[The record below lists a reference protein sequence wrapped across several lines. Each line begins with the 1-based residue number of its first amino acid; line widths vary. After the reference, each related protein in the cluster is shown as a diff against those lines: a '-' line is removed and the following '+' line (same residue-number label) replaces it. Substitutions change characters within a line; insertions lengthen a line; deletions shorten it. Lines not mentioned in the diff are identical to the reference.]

1 MLNLFQHL
9 YIMRSK
15 TIANGILRAVGI
27 ILAIALLLF
36 LIYKIQS
43 VIVYVAVA
51 GVISLI
57 GRPMILFL
65 RRRLKFNNT
74 LAVILV
80 MVLFIAVFTG
90 LIGLF
95 IPLIAEQGK
104 NLSLLNLDQ
113 LQENAQSLYLQ
124 IQDYFEINNINV
136 EEALEKSNIID
147 KFTCYKI
154 WIFYISTFFFI

>member
-124 IQDYFEINNINV
+124 IQDYFEINNI
-136 EEALEKSNIID
+136 S
-147 KFTCYKI
+147 
-154 WIFYISTFFFI
+154 